1 MKGDLRGILRVLGVR
16 EIMHGVDILA
26 NTVKT
31 TPEQYRAQIDQEI
44 AQWKP
49 FIQEIAEKK

>member
-1 MKGDLRGILRVLGVR
+1 V
-16 EIMHGVDILA
+16 
-26 NTVKT
+26 
-31 TPEQYRAQIDQEI
+31 QYRAQIDREI